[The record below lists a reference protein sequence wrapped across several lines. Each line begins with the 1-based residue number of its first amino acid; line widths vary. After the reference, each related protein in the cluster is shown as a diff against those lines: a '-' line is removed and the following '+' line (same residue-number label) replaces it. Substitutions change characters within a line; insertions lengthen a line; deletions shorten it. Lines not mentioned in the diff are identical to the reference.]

1 MWNLEMIHNQ
11 HSVAK
16 LSFSKYT
23 AKKVKFSIKDLVTFT
38 EEILNGK
45 LNFFVQRYTLF
56 SFQPQCCITFSWI
69 ELQLLLKCCL
79 IHITPIIRRHILYL
93 VCLCPCLGLGLFA
106 SYLCDPFFIFS
117 FIYIVINHITSF
129 KQISNMGTDALVFC
143 TFLII
148 WMIMLM

>member
-1 MWNLEMIHNQ
+1 MPSYLFLNTLQ
-11 HSVAK
+11 KK
-16 LSFSKYT
+16 LSFPLRIWSHLL
-23 AKKVKFSIKDLVTFT
+23 KKSLMENLIFL
-38 EEILNGK
+38 
-45 LNFFVQRYTLF
+45 YTLF

-79 IHITPIIRRHILYL
+79 IHITTIIRRHILYL